1 MNPSGSSKIGYAGS
15 AKSSPQ
21 VHAGVTPVLHPKEP
35 WNGFAGSPSD
45 GKTDYWENL
54 SAPFFYDGMRLGAAE
69 RSAYETWNRGDR
81 PSWKDLI
88 LSARLNAI
96 DSSAWNFDVGESTS
110 STFVYEGVP
119 LAEGERRAYE
129 EWVEPGQPSWQ
140 ELVVNARIEQL
151 HTAASIPNECDLVQQ
166 EFLSDAFKRRRTSS
180 IDQKIGFREPFEFD
194 GMRLG
199 LPEREAYENWSKP
212 QPPSWK
218 DLIID
223 ARLQAIGSSSW
234 LNESN
239 DSSVFE
245 YEGVPLGE
253 GERLAYEKWLE
264 PAQPG
269 WEDLVVDARVA
280 ELHQSLSMSCEHER
294 GGKEVPSNESG
305 RMSDVPINGQ
315 QLSCASFVYDGV
327 ALGAAERAAHDR
339 WSKPDRPT
347 WEDLIID
354 ARQAAIEG
362 DAVSNLAIGKTPSS
376 VFLYEGMSLG
386 EGERQAYGRWR
397 QPAQPRWQNLVVNA
411 RLAEL
416 DPAAW
421 IPDEHDPFEDG
432 EAVGPPSQ
440 ASTARSSRP
449 TLGNQLES
457 RRPGLAREPAQE
469 TTHVQNP
476 ACAQLETRRALYFG
490 SSGTD
495 ADQTGSI
502 AGSHRV
508 DGVSKVKRLG
518 TKSRRAA
525 KAAANNAIS
534 SAKGLSSHEGCLTA
548 QSTQPEAV
556 RSRSDNIGTYGS
568 RKNERARLATETG
581 KYESEHIFGFK
592 VVHDTLRSTK
602 EGRRLERP
610 MPAYLECKELHRQHV
625 GTGRGRTGL
634 VGRGWPDDASY
645 RSDQR
650 ATLSDPVASTEG
662 ATASNGYQLNQLGYA
677 HQLANDGLQSETPDG
692 VIMPL
697 QVATTSYNYTVSR
710 DPVLSSPSKEQASEL
725 LHLGPRGQTEA
736 VLARE
741 TALTGRWPTREREQ
755 QVYREFLA
763 LYDVKKDL
771 EAKPLGFR
779 KKKAALVSAL
789 NRTADSIGVSPLKP
803 QSSTAEVENAA
814 DEFDEQR
821 VYDPRDRGRD
831 KAFQR

>member
-1 MNPSGSSKIGYAGS
+1 MKPSGSSKTGYAGS
-15 AKSSPQ
+15 ARSSPQ
-21 VHAGVTPVLHPKEP
+21 VRAGVTPVLHPKEP
-35 WNGFAGSPSD
+35 WNGFACSPID
-45 GKTDYWENL
+45 GQMDHRQNL
-54 SAPFFYDGMRLGAAE
+54 SAQFAYDGMRLGAAE
-69 RSAYETWNRGDR
+69 RSAYETWDRADR

-96 DSSAWNFDVGESTS
+96 DSFAWNVDVGESTS

-140 ELVVNARIEQL
+140 QLVVNARIEEL
-151 HTAASIPNECDLVQQ
+151 NTSAAIPNECSPLQ
-166 EFLSDAFKRRRTSS
+166 EEFRSEAPKRKRTSS
-180 IDQKIGFREPFEFD
+180 IGQKNGFPEPFEFD

-199 LPEREAYENWSKP
+199 SPEREAYENWSKP

-218 DLIID
+218 DLIVD
-223 ARLQAIGSSSW
+223 ARLHAIDTSTW

-239 DSSVFE
+239 DTSVFE

-280 ELHQSLSMSCEHER
+280 ELHQSAPTWCEHQP
-294 GGKEVPSNESG
+294 GNDVSSNESG
-305 RMSDVPINGQ
+305 RISGVPINAEQ
-315 QLSCASFVYDGV
+315 VSRAFFVYDGV

-339 WSKPDRPT
+339 WNRPDRPT
-347 WEDLIID
+347 WEDLIIV

-362 DAVSNLAIGKTPSS
+362 DAVSNGMIGKTSSS
-376 VFLYEGMSLG
+376 VFLYEGMLLG
-386 EGERQAYGRWR
+386 DAERQAYGRWR
-397 QPAQPRWQNLVVNA
+397 QLAQPRWQNLVVNA

-421 IPDEHDPFEDG
+421 IPDEHDPSEHG
-432 EAVGPPSQ
+432 GATGLLSQ
-440 ASTARSSRP
+440 ASTTNKSRLSLGDQPEARSPS
-449 TLGNQLES
+449 
-457 RRPGLAREPAQE
+457 LAREPAQQP
-469 TTHVQNP
+469 THVQNLT
-476 ACAQLETRRALYFG
+476 CAQLEARRALYFG
-490 SSGTD
+490 PSGRD
-495 ADQTGSI
+495 ADQTASI
-502 AGSHRV
+502 ADSNRL
-508 DGVSKVKRLG
+508 DEVSKVKRLG
-518 TKSRRAA
+518 AKSRRGA
-525 KAAANNAIS
+525 KATAYDVIS
-534 SAKGLSSHEGCLTA
+534 SAERLSSHEGCLTV
-548 QSTQPEAV
+548 QSTQPEKAAC
-556 RSRSDNIGTYGS
+556 SRSDNIGTYGS

-625 GTGRGRTGL
+625 GTGRGRTRL

-710 DPVLSSPSKEQASEL
+710 DPVLSPPSKEQAPEL

-771 EAKPLGFR
+771 EAKTLGLR

-789 NRTADSIGVSPLKP
+789 NRTAASIGTSPLKA
-803 QSSTAEVENAA
+803 QSSSAEVEKATH
-814 DEFDEQR
+814 EFDERR

-831 KAFQR
+831 KALQR